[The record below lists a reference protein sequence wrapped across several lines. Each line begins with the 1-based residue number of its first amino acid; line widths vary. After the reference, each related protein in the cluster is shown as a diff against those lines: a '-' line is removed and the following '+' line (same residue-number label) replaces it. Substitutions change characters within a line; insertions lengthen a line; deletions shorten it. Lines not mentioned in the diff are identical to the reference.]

1 MERDTLPP
9 NEVKGGRTPDPA
21 LADHSSSQIGR
32 AVLRALSFRN
42 ISAVYL
48 FVVVF
53 VVFSLWIPE
62 RFLAAD
68 VWRTLLD
75 ANAIPALVAVAVVIP
90 LAAGAFNLAIGA
102 EVGLG
107 AILVAWLL
115 SKHGLPVGPAVALTL
130 LGGCAIG
137 LANGLLIV
145 KARIDSFIAT
155 MAMSSILLA
164 AIAWISNSQQILGL
178 ASSFQ
183 SIARSEI
190 FGITLPVY
198 IMLVVAAVVW
208 YVLERT
214 PVGRRVYATG
224 GNSEA
229 ARLAGVR
236 TSIVVVGSLVACGAL
251 TATAGVLTSSRIG
264 NGDPSIGP
272 EFLLP
277 AFAAAFLGSTQFRRG
292 RFNVWGAV
300 IAVYAL
306 ATGIK
311 GLQLAGAP
319 VWIPDLFNGVALLL
333 AVGLAKYER
342 AGTQGRAVRRLLRL
356 DRSKQ
361 DQLSADQPQSLAP

>member
-1 MERDTLPP
+1 MERETR
-9 NEVKGGRTPDPA
+9 KA
-21 LADHSSSQIGR
+21 W
-32 AVLRALSFRN
+32 RALSFTN
-42 ISAVYL
+42 ISAIYL
-48 FVVVF
+48 FVAIF

-62 RFLAAD
+62 RFLDGD

-75 ANAIPALVAVAVVIP
+75 ANAINALVAVALVIP
-90 LAAGAFNLAIGA
+90 IAAGAFNLAIGA

-107 AILVAWLL
+107 AIFVAWLL
-115 SKHGLPVGPAVALTL
+115 SKQGVPIAPAIALTL
-130 LGGCAIG
+130 LAGCAVG

-155 MAMSSILLA
+155 MAMSSVLLA
-164 AIAWISNSQQILGL
+164 LIAWVSSSQQILGL
-178 ASSFQ
+178 APSFQ
-183 SIARSEI
+183 EIARTEV

-198 IMLVVAAVVW
+198 IMLATALVVW

-214 PVGRRVYATG
+214 PAGRRVYATG

-236 TSIVVVGSLVACGAL
+236 TSAVVLTSLIACGAL
-251 TATAGVLTSSRIG
+251 TAMAGVLTSSRIG
-264 NGDPSIGP
+264 NGDPTVGP
-272 EFLLP
+272 SFLLP

-300 IAVYAL
+300 VAVYVL

-319 VWIPDLFNGVALLL
+319 VWIPDLFNGVALLA
-333 AVGLAKYER
+333 AVGLANYER
-342 AGTQGRAVRRLLRL
+342 MGEQVRAIRGRLRRGREEGGE
-356 DRSKQ
+356 RA
-361 DQLSADQPQSLAP
+361 ADQPRSLAR

>member
-1 MERDTLPP
+1 MER
-9 NEVKGGRTPDPA
+9 KA
-21 LADHSSSQIGR
+21 SIW
-32 AVLRALSFRN
+32 RALSFRN
-42 ISAVYL
+42 ISAIYL
-48 FVVVF
+48 FVAVF
-53 VVFSLWIPE
+53 IVFSLWIPE
-62 RFLAAD
+62 QFLNGD

-75 ANAIPALVAVAVVIP
+75 ANAVSALVAVAVVIP

-115 SKHGLPVGPAVALTL
+115 SKHGVPMVPAIVLTL
-130 LGGCAIG
+130 LAGCGIG
-137 LANGLLIV
+137 LVNGLLIV
-145 KARIDSFIAT
+145 RARIDSFIAT
-155 MAMSSILLA
+155 MAMTSILSAL
-164 AIAWISNSQQILGL
+164 IAWISNSQQILGL
-178 ASSFQ
+178 ATSFQ
-183 SIARSEI
+183 DIARTEV

-198 IMLVVAAVVW
+198 IMAMTAIVVW

-224 GNSEA
+224 GNLEA

-236 TSIVVVGSLVACGAL
+236 TSAVIVTSLVACGVL
-251 TATAGVLTSSRIG
+251 TAMCGVLTSSRIG
-264 NGDPSIGP
+264 NGDPTIGP

-300 IAVYAL
+300 VAVYVL

-319 VWIPDLFNGVALLL
+319 VWIPDAFNGVALLL
-333 AVGLAKYER
+333 AVGLANYER
-342 AGTQGRAVRRLLRL
+342 MGAQVKAIKRLLRL
-356 DRSKQ
+356 GGPKSTYGKQ
-361 DQLSADQPQSLAP
+361 KAVSHSNN